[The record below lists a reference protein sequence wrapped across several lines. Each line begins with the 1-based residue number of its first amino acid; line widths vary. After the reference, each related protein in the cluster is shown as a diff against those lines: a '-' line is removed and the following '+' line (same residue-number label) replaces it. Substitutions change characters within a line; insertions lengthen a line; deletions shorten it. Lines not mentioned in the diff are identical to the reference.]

1 MRTFQNTAADA
12 IIETCYFMKLPTEI
26 RCLIY
31 KYCLPPKHNKSLVCM
46 WPTKPRDPGPR
57 TPVSPEE
64 PIDEQLPSFSSNLH
78 NYPLNGRRWAPIQR
92 ERKFVGQTI
101 LAVNRLIYAEASLD
115 FYNAH
120 TFRFNS
126 RQIESHDM
134 YSGLM
139 PRLRNIEV
147 EDAVFRFSQ
156 DSIEAQMIQLASYP
170 NLERLVIGPRTAEGL
185 FSMNRRQKQPIGH
198 VANGRKAK
206 YIKPYASNMY
216 NARYFRTKSCPKL
229 PKVVIVELKAE
240 ALVSVMQNLGTMGA
254 YPTIPGSLLVFDETR
269 YLSEFLSSD
278 C

>member
-1 MRTFQNTAADA
+1 
-12 IIETCYFMKLPTEI
+12 MKLPAEI

-31 KYCLPPKHNKSLVCM
+31 KYCLPPKHKKSLVCM
-46 WPTKPRDPGPR
+46 WPTKPRDPWPR

-92 ERKFVGQTI
+92 ERKYVGQTI
-101 LAVNRLIYAEASLD
+101 LAVNRLIYAEASQD

-126 RQIESHDM
+126 RQIESQDM
-134 YSGLM
+134 CSGLM
-139 PRLRNIEV
+139 ARLRNIEV

-156 DSIEAQMIQLASYP
+156 ESIEAQMIRLSSNT

-185 FSMNRRQKQPIGH
+185 FSMSGRQKPPIDH
-198 VANGRKAK
+198 VAPGPKAK
-206 YIKPYASNMY
+206 YIKPFASTMY

-229 PKVVIVELKAE
+229 LKVAIVELKAE
-240 ALVSVMQNLGTMGA
+240 ALVSVMQTLGTVGA
-254 YPTIPGSLLVFDETR
+254 YPTIPRSLLVFDETR
-269 YLSEFLSSD
+269 YLSEYLSWD
-278 C
+278 